1 MEQESRAGC
10 ILHGCGVLAAAAAS
24 PLPELSP
31 EKRQRLGFF
40 LLSPKYRAGMAG
52 MGAAG
57 VFPAGAGRRSLR
69 PAAVRSGQRAADTL

>member
-10 ILHGCGVLAAAAAS
+10 ILHGCGGLAALAG
-24 PLPELSP
+24 LCT
-31 EKRQRLGFF
+31 
-40 LLSPKYRAGMAG
+40 GMAG

>member
-10 ILHGCGVLAAAAAS
+10 ILHGCGVLAALAGLCAACCV
-24 PLPELSP
+24 
-31 EKRQRLGFF
+31 
-40 LLSPKYRAGMAG
+40 LLRSHTGMAG